1 MGLIKLKL
9 EIEHCNPKMIKE
21 VFNGMF
27 PDTDKTHVAFSVK
40 THKKNI
46 NLLVVNITA
55 SDMTSLRATVNSL
68 LRLVN
73 MITTMENGI
82 MNN

>member
-55 SDMTSLRATVNSL
+55 SDMASAQCNVFILRYAPV
-68 LRLVN
+68 
-73 MITTMENGI
+73 
-82 MNN
+82 